1 MGMRYEDFVDLSYEP
16 KESDL
21 ITEFYVEPQRGE
33 KLKHSVG
40 AVAAES
46 SIGTWDPTLSTMR
59 EGIKDLGAKVFDLN
73 EDSLVHIAYPE
84 ELFEPGNISQILSSV
99 AGNIFGMKE
108 IKNLRLLD
116 IKFPETLKKSFLGP
130 KFGIEG
136 IKKLFNVE
144 RPLVG
149 TIIKP
154 KLGLNHEEH
163 AKVAYDTWLGGIDI
177 VKDDENLTNMSFNKF
192 NERIDETLK
201 RRDRAEEKTGEKK
214 IYMPN
219 ITAPLEEMKDRA
231 RYVEERGGE
240 YVMIDIVTC
249 GGSALQEIRKY
260 LEGENLVIHAHRAM
274 HAAFTRSKKH
284 GISMLVLAKI
294 ARLAGVDQLHTG
306 TVIGKMEGGEET
318 ITINRELREE
328 RVGDG
333 RYPQDWKGIKT
344 VLPVASGGLHPGH
357 VPRLIEILGKDII
370 IQAGGGV
377 HGHPDGSLA
386 GARALRE
393 SVDACMEGIELKKY
407 AKTHEELKK
416 AIEKWGVV

>member
-21 ITEFYVEPQRGE
+21 ITEFYVEPRKGE
-33 KLKHSVG
+33 SLKHSVG

-73 EDSLVHIAYPE
+73 EDGLVHIAYPE

-108 IKNLRLLD
+108 VENLRLLD

-136 IKKLFNVE
+136 VKKLFNVE

-163 AKVAYDTWLGGIDI
+163 ANVAYDAWLGGIDI
-177 VKDDENLTNMSFNKF
+177 VKDDENLTDMSFNKF

-201 RRDRAEEKTGEKK
+201 RRDMAEDETGEKK

-231 RYVEERGGE
+231 RYVEGRGGE

-249 GGSALQEIRKY
+249 GWSALQEIRKY
-260 LEGENLVIHAHRAM
+260 LEDENLVIHAHRAM

-294 ARLAGVDQLHTG
+294 ARLSGVDQLHTG

-318 ITINRELREE
+318 IIINRELREKKI
-328 RVGDG
+328 GYG

-393 SVDACMEGIELKKY
+393 SVDACMEGVELKKY
-407 AKTHEELKK
+407 ATTHEELWK
-416 AIEKWGVV
+416 AIKKWGVV